1 MKSEIMN
8 YKEEIE
14 LIYSEAQIL
23 LNEIFTSYRKVTDK
37 SYVVVSFIFSIQ
49 AFACSN
55 LINKENIQLN
65 TMILITFLIPLLFI
79 MPNIFPR
86 KMIFPGSKPSDMYK
100 IQEHIKVTNGNNE
113 IDLLKYRIEDIQVAI
128 MTNSSELENSNKR
141 LSRSIVA
148 SFLSLLL
155 FVLFWLSIAIA

>member
-1 MKSEIMN
+1 MKSESMT
-8 YKEEIE
+8 YTKELE

-55 LINKENIQLN
+55 LINKENIQMN
-65 TMILITFLIPLLFI
+65 TMILVTFLIPLLYI
-79 MPNIFPR
+79 IPNLFPR
-86 KMIFPGSKPSDMYK
+86 KMIFPGSNPADMYK
-100 IQEHIKVTNGNNE
+100 IQEYIKVTNGNNE
-113 IDLLKYRIEDIQVAI
+113 FDLLKYRIEDIQKAI
-128 MTNSSELENSNKR
+128 MTNSSELVNSNKR
-141 LSRSIVA
+141 LSSSIVA

-155 FVLFWLSIAIA
+155 FVLFWFSIV